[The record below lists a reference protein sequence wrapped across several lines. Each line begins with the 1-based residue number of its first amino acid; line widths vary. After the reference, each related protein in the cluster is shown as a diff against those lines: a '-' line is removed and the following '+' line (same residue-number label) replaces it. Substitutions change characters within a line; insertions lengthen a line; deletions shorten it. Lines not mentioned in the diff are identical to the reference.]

1 MTCDSWCASRSPQ
14 DAFRSPP
21 EVTGGH
27 PVVRGGH
34 IRGIPDRPHL
44 AAVGVI
50 RGPRRSS
57 WRSGPMSAPFTRCL
71 ARLSDGVWQE
81 RGPVAAGLLAG
92 PPACR
97 LVGLLAGRRARRPVG
112 RPASPPCSL
121 AQPSSRTAHTLVAD
135 STATPSW
142 WDGGNGAGSPGRSPA
157 GSKSLPPFYHVL
169 ITHLSL
175 K

>member
-112 RPASPPCSL
+112 RPASPPCSP
-121 AQPSSRTAHTLVAD
+121 AQPSSRPARLPSPHGHRKTTNHCD
-135 STATPSW
+135 SDS
-142 WDGGNGAGSPGRSPA
+142 
-157 GSKSLPPFYHVL
+157 SL
-169 ITHLSL
+169 
-175 K
+175 